1 MNLSKEE
8 QAEIWANINDPIK
21 AKNRFNDIYSP
32 SLGKSVWQ
40 RFEDEQEPILKEVNE
55 QIRAKVLEEYEESK
69 DSMNPFSVA
78 GRIRAAQNKEK
89 NPNTLYRQAAKF
101 ANTED
106 EKKRRDLDYI
116 NRKIGYRNYSDFI
129 GKDENIQNVIN
140 EGKKEIDEIGK
151 QKDFAEKIGEKS
163 LRVMNDLAD
172 YATKKGGKAK
182 RKTRR
187 VKRKTGRKSKSSKK
201 NKNKKTKK
209 QNKTRK
215 VKQLKKKGKK

>member
-1 MNLSKEE
+1 MNLSEEE
-8 QAEIWANINDPIK
+8 QAKIWAEINDPIK
-21 AKNRFNDIYSP
+21 AKARFDSIYGP
-32 SLGKSVWQ
+32 VGQSVWERFDDAQ
-40 RFEDEQEPILKEVNE
+40 RPILKEVNE
-55 QIRAKVLEEYEESK
+55 QIRAKVLEEYEKSK
-69 DSMNPFSVA
+69 DSMNPLSVA

-116 NRKIGYRNYSDFI
+116 NEKIGYRNYSDFI

-140 EGKKEIDEIGK
+140 EGKEEIDKIGQ
-151 QKDFAEKIGEKS
+151 QKDFKEKIGERFIPNGLK
-163 LRVMNDLAD
+163 D

-215 VKQLKKKGKK
+215 VKQLKKKSKK

>member
-1 MNLSKEE
+1 FDNYY
-8 QAEIWANINDPIK
+8 DP
-21 AKNRFNDIYSP
+21 
-32 SLGKSVWQ
+32 LGGKSVWQ
-40 RFEDEQEPILKEVNE
+40 RFDDEQRPILKEVNE
-55 QIRAKVLEEYEESK
+55 QIRAKVLEEYEKSK
-69 DSMNPFSVA
+69 DSMNPLSVA

-116 NRKIGYRNYSDFI
+116 NEKIGYRNYSDFI

-140 EGKKEIDEIGK
+140 EGKEEIDEIGK
-151 QKDFAEKIGEKS
+151 KEVFAKRIGERYMPNG
-163 LRVMNDLAD
+163 LED

-201 NKNKKTKK
+201 NKNKNKKTKK

-215 VKQLKKKGKK
+215 VKQLKKK

>member
-1 MNLSKEE
+1 MNLSEEE

-21 AKNRFNDIYSP
+21 AKARFDDYYA
-32 SLGKSVWQ
+32 SLPPSVWQ
-40 RFEDEQEPILKEVNE
+40 RFDHAQRPILKEVNQ
-55 QIRAKVLEEYEESK
+55 QIRAKVLEEYEKSK
-69 DSMNPFSVA
+69 SVA

-89 NPNTLYRQAAKF
+89 NPNIFYRQAAKF

-116 NRKIGYRNYSDFI
+116 NEKIGYRNYLDFI
-129 GKDENIQNVIN
+129 GKDENIQNIIN
-140 EGKKEIDEIGK
+140 EGKEEIDEIGK
-151 QKDFAEKIGEKS
+151 QKDFAEKIGERYIPNS
-163 LRVMNDLAD
+163 LQD

-215 VKQLKKKGKK
+215 VKQLKKKSKK

>member
-1 MNLSKEE
+1 MEPGEYRHLT
-8 QAEIWANINDPIK
+8 NDYYAP
-21 AKNRFNDIYSP
+21 
-32 SLGKSVWQ
+32 LEGKSVWE
-40 RFEDEQEPILKEVNE
+40 RFDDEQRPILKEVNE
-55 QIRAKVLEEYEESK
+55 QIRAKVLEEYEKSK
-69 DSMNPFSVA
+69 DSMNPLSVA

-116 NRKIGYRNYSDFI
+116 NEKIGYRNYSDFI

-140 EGKKEIDEIGK
+140 EGKEEIDKIGK
-151 QKDFAEKIGEKS
+151 QKDFAEKIGERYIPNG
-163 LRVMNDLAD
+163 LED

-215 VKQLKKKGKK
+215 VKQLKKK